1 MNKFKKMKMKSKKMM
16 SYDESKKI
24 QKEIDELINEVNEMA
39 KGEENTIAYYAAIEA
54 LEMAKRLCELNRA
67 PF

>member
-1 MNKFKKMKMKSKKMM
+1 MM

-39 KGEENTIAYYAAIEA
+39 KGEENTIAY
-54 LEMAKRLCELNRA
+54 
-67 PF
+67 